1 MFQTILIQPITL
13 VLSTIT
19 SVVGNYGLGIIVL
32 TLFIRLILLPITLPS
47 LKMAGK
53 MRDLQPEIDKLK
65 KKHGTDKVA
74 LQQAQLA
81 LFQEHKINPTSGCLP
96 NIFQFIILI
105 ALYQVINGVITHH
118 AAGSIQFLWL
128 DITKPDHLYVLPI
141 VAALTQL
148 ILGVMMLPA
157 TDTSAEKVLAAA
169 TDTKTDD
176 KKADDMSAMAQ
187 SMQQQMIF
195 MMPIM
200 TLFLALKFPAGLT
213 LYWVVTTV
221 FSIGQ
226 QYIASGWGGLPLS
239 VTKIKTMAAKA
250 LKSSRS

>member
-1 MFQTILIQPITL
+1 MFQTILIQPITF
-13 VLSTIT
+13 VLTTIT
-19 SVVGNYGLGIIVL
+19 SVVGNYGLGIIIL

-53 MRDLQPEIDKLK
+53 MRELQPEIDKLK
-65 KKHGTDKVA
+65 KKHGNDKMA

-105 ALYQVINGVITHH
+105 ALYQVINGVISQHS
-118 AAGSIQFLWL
+118 AGSIQFLWL
-128 DITKPDHLYVLPI
+128 DITQPDHLYILPV
-141 VAALTQL
+141 VAAVTQL

-157 TDTSAEKVLAAA
+157 TDTSAEQALAA
-169 TDTKTDD
+169 TTNTKADD
-176 KKADDMSAMAQ
+176 KKADDMTAMAQ
-187 SMQQQMIF
+187 SMQQQMLF

-213 LYWVVTTV
+213 LYWVITTI

-226 QYIASGWGGLPLS
+226 QYLASGWGGLPLS
-239 VTKIKTMAAKA
+239 ITKIQKRLAGRKA
-250 LKSSRS
+250 PRS